1 MRQRLE
7 AGGQTR
13 CRDDPHA
20 VRHEPD
26 PVGSVYT
33 ACGRKS
39 GAIPVHCD
47 CAPVLVG
54 VSLIAAEKVTLLKP
68 DTGQLVWTAL
78 RRSIWLLV
86 VLLVAGVVTLN
97 LMRQQQGEL
106 YSASAEVI
114 LSPTDL
120 AGSVVGSNYIDPDRL
135 DATEEALANSRELYE
150 RAARRAGGALGT
162 GSELQDATSAEQSGT
177 SVTFTAESSDSA
189 RAVGIANAVAASYP
203 AWRADVSGAA
213 VDRAMSQLRA
223 QLRTRDD
230 PELRDQM
237 ARLSLLKTLTAGNVL
252 LVERAP
258 GASKV
263 RPNPVRDSIAGL
275 LLGLL
280 VGLITVGIREAIDTR
295 VRSEAEVEELLDAP
309 VVGSVERLPGKS
321 KLVVLGRHGARFG
334 DVYGLLAAT
343 VAQSAGEGGRVI
355 AVTSATAQEGKTTTA
370 ANLGAALAKRNS
382 DVVLVDLDSRN
393 PALATA
399 FGLPPSPVGTPEVL
413 ERRVD
418 AREVMREISLDG
430 RATRSATRV
439 QSPSSEN
446 TGAVL
451 TSSNGSGSL
460 RLLPASRGW
469 NDGVVPYRASL
480 RDLVNDLREQADFVI
495 IDTSPALSTADAS
508 EIVKVADMALIVVR
522 QGRVTRRILTELSRL
537 IRTWPSVSVNAV
549 LVDTVGRDEYAYY
562 PTR

>member
-1 MRQRLE
+1 
-7 AGGQTR
+7 
-13 CRDDPHA
+13 
-20 VRHEPD
+20 
-26 PVGSVYT
+26 
-33 ACGRKS
+33 
-39 GAIPVHCD
+39 
-47 CAPVLVG
+47 
-54 VSLIAAEKVTLLKP
+54 
-68 DTGQLVWTAL
+68 
-78 RRSIWLLV
+78 
-86 VLLVAGVVTLN
+86 
-97 LMRQQQGEL
+97 
-106 YSASAEVI
+106 
-114 LSPTDL
+114 
-120 AGSVVGSNYIDPDRL
+120 
-135 DATEEALANSRELYE
+135 
-150 RAARRAGGALGT
+150 
-162 GSELQDATSAEQSGT
+162 
-177 SVTFTAESSDSA
+177 
-189 RAVGIANAVAASYP
+189 
-203 AWRADVSGAA
+203 
-213 VDRAMSQLRA
+213 MSQLRA

-252 LVERAP
+252 LVERAQ
-258 GASKV
+258 GTSKV

>member
-1 MRQRLE
+1 M
-7 AGGQTR
+7 
-13 CRDDPHA
+13 
-20 VRHEPD
+20 
-26 PVGSVYT
+26 
-33 ACGRKS
+33 
-39 GAIPVHCD
+39 PVHCD

-54 VSLIAAEKVTLLKP
+54 SGPSGADKATLLKP

-86 VLLVAGVVTLN
+86 FCLVAGVVSVN

-106 YSASAEVI
+106 YNASAEVI

-150 RAARRAGGALGT
+150 RAARSAGGALGT
-162 GSELQDATSAEQSGT
+162 GSELQDATSVSQSGT
-177 SVTFTAESSDSA
+177 SITFTAESSDSDG
-189 RAVGIANAVAASYP
+189 AVGIANAVAASYP
-203 AWRADVSGAA
+203 AWRAEVSGAA
-213 VDRAMSQLRA
+213 VDRAIA
-223 QLRTRDD
+223 QLRTQLQTRND

-237 ARLSLLKTLTAGNVL
+237 ARLDLLKTLTAGNVL
-252 LVERAP
+252 LVERAQ
-258 GASKV
+258 GAGKV
-263 RPNPVRDSIAGL
+263 RPDFVRDSLAGL

-295 VRSEAEVEELLDAP
+295 VRSETEVEELLEAP
-309 VVGSVERLPGKS
+309 VVGTVERLPGKS
-321 KLVVLGRHGARFG
+321 KLVVLGRHGARFS

-343 VAQSAGEGGRVI
+343 VVQRAGEGGSVI
-355 AVTSATAQEGKTTTA
+355 AITSATAQEGKTTTA

-382 DVVLVDLDSRN
+382 NVVLVDLDSRN

-399 FGLPPSPVGTPEVL
+399 FGLPPSPVGTAEVL
-413 ERRVD
+413 ARRVD
-418 AREVMREISLDG
+418 AREVMREISLNG
-430 RATRSATRV
+430 RATRSATRR
-439 QSPSSEN
+439 PNAPSEN
-446 TGAVL
+446 TSSVL

-460 RLLPASRGW
+460 RLLPASRAW
-469 NDGVVPYRASL
+469 DDGVVPYRASL

-508 EIVKVADMALIVVR
+508 EIAKVADMVLVVVR
-522 QGRVTRRILTELSRL
+522 QGRVSRRILTELSRL
-537 IRTWPSVSVNAV
+537 IRTWPPVSVNAV
-549 LVDTVGRDEYAYY
+549 LVDTAGRDEYAYY